1 MGRTYTQQ
9 TGMIKKK
16 RKRRFKPTKEG
27 MIALGELFL
36 IIVAVFLVIFL
47 VIKGITSS
55 KKPGE
60 TTSDST
66 STVPVQTT
74 EAPKPKWNA
83 GYISLGIASS
93 GKGEGNLVLVNND
106 HEFMFPSKMTSK
118 LTELY
123 GKTEGLFVLGRYEDA
138 SRRGVYLNSGMLPNL
153 RKMCEAMIAANKETL
168 GPYKDTRN
176 GKDKARILWEQRI
189 RNLPTSYSPA
199 TCSRK

>member
-93 GKGEGNLVLVNND
+93 SDKP
-106 HEFMFPSKMTSK
+106 F
-118 LTELY
+118 
-123 GKTEGLFVLGRYEDA
+123 
-138 SRRGVYLNSGMLPNL
+138 L
-153 RKMCEAMIAANKETL
+153 RIF
-168 GPYKDTRN
+168 
-176 GKDKARILWEQRI
+176 QQ
-189 RNLPTSYSPA
+189 
-199 TCSRK
+199 